1 MVSYMRGGFGV
12 LLVASAAVLWGT
24 TGIAVAFSRSSGLTY
39 LQVAHAML
47 LVSSCFLLLVLRD
60 GVRRLNPYLF
70 LYGFLVIASFR
81 ILYVISI
88 SVNGVGLTSALIY
101 VAPLIVVLYESLRS
115 GEPPN
120 ITELTL
126 SLLAFSGAY
135 VATNPE
141 LSITSSSGFLIGLVL
156 ALTYSATLT
165 IPRELYARG
174 FSRNEIVVQS
184 TLSAAITLTIV
195 VFFTD
200 GLAVNVNSIP
210 YVTYGGVACM
220 GVAVILFYE
229 GMKTTNPV
237 YAGLV
242 TTLEPAV
249 SLILSR
255 TILGEQLKPIQYVG
269 ASIIIAVAIVTL
281 IRQRGTTQK
290 NLARNLRNLVGPRGL
305 EPRTSAV

>member
-1 MVSYMRGGFGV
+1 MRGGFGV

-24 TGIAVAFSRSSGLTY
+24 TGVAVAFSRSSGLTY

-101 VAPLIVVLYESLRS
+101 VAPLIVVFYESLRS

-200 GLAVNVNSIP
+200 GLAVNVDSIP

-255 TILGEQLKPIQYVG
+255 TILGEQLKPIQYAG
-269 ASIIIAVAIVTL
+269 ASIIIAVAIMTL
-281 IRQRGTTQK
+281 IKQRKATQK
-290 NLARNLRNLVGPRGL
+290 NLVQNLRNLVGPRGL

>member
-1 MVSYMRGGFGV
+1 M
-12 LLVASAAVLWGT
+12 LVASAAVLWGT

>member
-1 MVSYMRGGFGV
+1 MRGGFGV

-24 TGIAVAFSRSSGLTY
+24 TGVAVAFSRSSGLTY

-269 ASIIIAVAIVTL
+269 ASIIIAVAIMTL
-281 IRQRGTTQK
+281 INQRKATQK
-290 NLARNLRNLVGPRGL
+290 NLVQNL
-305 EPRTSAV
+305 

>member
-1 MVSYMRGGFGV
+1 M
-12 LLVASAAVLWGT
+12 LVASAAVLWGT
-24 TGIAVAFSRSSGLTY
+24 TGVAVAFSRSSGLTY

-141 LSITSSSGFLIGLVL
+141 LSITFSSGFLIGLVL

-269 ASIIIAVAIVTL
+269 ASIIIAVAIMTL
-281 IRQRGTTQK
+281 INQRKATQK
-290 NLARNLRNLVGPRGL
+290 NLVQNLRNLVGPRGL

>member
-1 MVSYMRGGFGV
+1 M
-12 LLVASAAVLWGT
+12 
-24 TGIAVAFSRSSGLTY
+24 
-39 LQVAHAML
+39 
-47 LVSSCFLLLVLRD
+47 
-60 GVRRLNPYLF
+60 RRLNPYLL

-101 VAPLIVVLYESLRS
+101 VAPLMVVLYESLRR
-115 GEPPN
+115 GKPPS

-126 SLLAFSGAY
+126 SLLAFLGAY

-141 LSITSSSGFLIGLVL
+141 LAITSSSGFLIGLVL
-156 ALTYSATLT
+156 ALTYSATLI

-195 VFFTD
+195 VFFTE
-200 GLAVNVNSIP
+200 GLTININSIP

-237 YAGLV
+237 HAGLI

-255 TILGEQLKPIQYVG
+255 TTLGEHLKPIQYVG

-281 IRQRGTTQK
+281 IKQRGTTQK
-290 NLARNLRNLVGPRGL
+290 EPSL
-305 EPRTSAV
+305 EP

>member
-1 MVSYMRGGFGV
+1 M
-12 LLVASAAVLWGT
+12 LVASAAVLWGT
-24 TGIAVAFSRSSGLTY
+24 TGVAVAFSRSSGLTY

-269 ASIIIAVAIVTL
+269 ASIIIAVAIMTL
-281 IRQRGTTQK
+281 INQRKATQK
-290 NLARNLRNLVGPRGL
+290 NLVQNLRNLVGPRGL

>member
-1 MVSYMRGGFGV
+1 MRGGFGV

-115 GEPPN
+115 GELPN

>member
-1 MVSYMRGGFGV
+1 MRGGFGV

>member
-1 MVSYMRGGFGV
+1 M
-12 LLVASAAVLWGT
+12 LVASAAVLWGT

-101 VAPLIVVLYESLRS
+101 VAPLMVVLYESLRS

>member
-1 MVSYMRGGFGV
+1 M
-12 LLVASAAVLWGT
+12 LVASAAVLWGT

-115 GEPPN
+115 GELPN

-195 VFFTD
+195 MFFTD

>member
-1 MVSYMRGGFGV
+1 
-12 LLVASAAVLWGT
+12 LWGT
-24 TGIAVAFSRSSGLTY
+24 TGVAVAFSRSSGLTY

-200 GLAVNVNSIP
+200 GLAVNTNSIP
-210 YVTYGGVACM
+210 YVTYGGIACM

-229 GMKTTNPV
+229 GIKTTNPV

-281 IRQRGTTQK
+281 IRQRGTTK
-290 NLARNLRNLVGPRGL
+290 
-305 EPRTSAV
+305 RT

>member
-1 MVSYMRGGFGV
+1 
-12 LLVASAAVLWGT
+12 
-24 TGIAVAFSRSSGLTY
+24 
-39 LQVAHAML
+39 
-47 LVSSCFLLLVLRD
+47 VLRD
-60 GVRRLNPYLF
+60 GVKRLNPYLF
-70 LYGFLVIASFR
+70 LYGFSVIASFR

-101 VAPLIVVLYESLRS
+101 VAPLMVVLYESLRR
-115 GEPPN
+115 GRPPRL
-120 ITELTL
+120 TELTL
-126 SLLAFSGAY
+126 SLLAFLGAY

-141 LSITSSSGFLIGLVL
+141 LTTASSPGFLVGLAL

-200 GLAVNVNSIP
+200 GLALNINSIP

-220 GVAVILFYE
+220 GIAVILFYE

-237 YAGLV
+237 YAGLI

-255 TILGEQLKPIQYVG
+255 TILSERLNPIQYVG
-269 ASIIIAVAIVTL
+269 ASIIMAVAITTL
-281 IRQRGTTQK
+281 IKQRGTNAK
-290 NLARNLRNLVGPRGL
+290 
-305 EPRTSAV
+305 E